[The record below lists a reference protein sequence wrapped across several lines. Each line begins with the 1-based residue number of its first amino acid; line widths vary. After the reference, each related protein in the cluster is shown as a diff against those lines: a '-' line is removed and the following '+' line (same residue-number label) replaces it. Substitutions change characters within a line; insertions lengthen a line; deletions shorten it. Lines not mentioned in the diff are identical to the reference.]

1 MNESSINFIHNSNG
15 QYDQQQSLTTITV
28 VIDAELEVQQ
38 VLLIFQIDF
47 SDLMT
52 ELVGDVN
59 LPGGSQVVVD
69 VVRG

>member
-1 MNESSINFIHNSNG
+1 MNASSINFIYNSNG